1 MVSRLL
7 VTVIITVIV
16 ALLVTVELGSN
27 SGDIN
32 GNIVVNSDSDNGD
45 NNSDY
50 KSLIFKNDIIC
61 EVKKQLHMNS
71 YLFGNNL
78 SNFLLKMC

>member
-1 MVSRLL
+1 M
-7 VTVIITVIV
+7 

-32 GNIVVNSDSDNGD
+32 GNIVVHSGE
-45 NNSDY
+45 Y

-61 EVKKQLHMNS
+61 KVEKQLHTNLC
-71 YLFGNNL
+71 LFGKNL
-78 SNFLLKMC
+78 FYFLFKNFY